1 MSIGTL
7 DNPEVTPRPE
17 GTRQTQ
23 GWYYFYF
30 TPPASLVGRTGLRL

>member
-7 DNPEVTPRPE
+7 DNPDVVLNP
-17 GTRQTQ
+17 QSQ

-30 TPPASLVGRTGLRL
+30 TPPASLVGRTGLHL